1 MQDPKIKDRGCLTD
15 GCDRRA
21 IEGKYCPSC
30 TLKNIKSKRVSKF
43 IIQICYLKLIDVYI
57 QLNVNLNCIHLIELY
72 SKY

>member
-43 IIQICYLKLIDVYI
+43 IKRSVKPIHRFRIQP
-57 QLNVNLNCIHLIELY
+57 Q
-72 SKY
+72 